1 MLFKVKVTPLS
12 LFTSPIESYTIFS
25 AICWGYRILFGEK
38 KFVEFLEKFKEK
50 PLFMIS
56 SPLPYLQNKLYFPMP
71 EVEDG
76 FEEPE
81 DEEEYKL
88 HKSIKKL
95 KWIPETI
102 FYEFLK
108 GNINKKSDL
117 LEIFK
122 EFKNG
127 ISFPKSIN
135 LLHAKINR
143 LTWTTGEGGLYNES
157 AYFYDNFIFFIYFN
171 EENFIEPIKYIL
183 RFVPFGGNKSIG
195 FGRKIL
201 EFKEEKGILT
211 DFLIPSSSSKKFITL
226 SPTFYDASFNLKES
240 FYQLLL
246 FAGKVENFY
255 GRITK
260 PILKKKVIYLK
271 TGSVLKVKSIKNFYG
286 ELKSVLEHQDKT
298 IYQYGFAFPLY
309 IKNGGN

>member
-50 PLFMIS
+50 PLFIIS

-88 HKSIKKL
+88 HKNIKKL

-157 AYFYDNFIFFIYFN
+157 AYFYDNFIFFIYFY
-171 EENFIEPIKYIL
+171 EENLIESINNIL
-183 RFVPFGGNKSIG
+183 RFIPFGGNKSIG
-195 FGRKIL
+195 FGRKTI

-260 PILKKKVIYLK
+260 SILKRKVIYLK

>member
-50 PLFMIS
+50 PLFTIS

-122 EFKNG
+122 EFKDG

-226 SPTFYDASFNLKES
+226 SPTFYDVSFNLKES

-260 PILKKKVIYLK
+260 PILKRKAIYLK